1 MLQVVAVDLGGTN
14 IRAALFPTDDPHP
27 QAQTR
32 TETRAHD
39 GPEAVLGRI
48 VESIERVAPRERR
61 EWRIGVAAPGPLD
74 PFRGIIMEAPNL
86 PGWDNFPLAGRLGAH
101 FGCPVMVGND
111 ANLAAL
117 GEWRHGA
124 GRGRS
129 HVVYLTISTG
139 IGGGVIIDG
148 RLLLGAKGLAA
159 ELGHLVVDRAGPR
172 CSCGQIGHLEAIASG
187 PAIAKEASRRIQ
199 SGEHSVLEGNL
210 ERDESISAVD
220 VGRAALEGDEVA
232 LSVMTAAG
240 YAVGQHLASLAHAFN
255 PEVFILGGG
264 VTNLGELYF
273 SAVQKGLIENIMH
286 RSYLDG
292 LTIAPSALG
301 DDAGL
306 VGAMVLARG
315 A

>member
-1 MLQVVAVDLGGTN
+1 
-14 IRAALFPTDDPHP
+14 
-27 QAQTR
+27 
-32 TETRAHD
+32 
-39 GPEAVLGRI
+39 
-48 VESIERVAPRERR
+48 
-61 EWRIGVAAPGPLD
+61 
-74 PFRGIIMEAPNL
+74 
-86 PGWDNFPLAGRLGAH
+86 
-101 FGCPVMVGND
+101 
-111 ANLAAL
+111 
-117 GEWRHGA
+117 
-124 GRGRS
+124 
-129 HVVYLTISTG
+129 
-139 IGGGVIIDG
+139 
-148 RLLLGAKGLAA
+148 
-159 ELGHLVVDRAGPR
+159 VDRAGPR

-199 SGEHSVLEGNL
+199 SGERSVLEGNL